1 VPALF
6 DKVKTSAQPGGR
18 PPAAVELTAEGTL
31 AAASPGPGQAPVYA
45 FAPLPP
51 EALEA
56 GIEHANLRAPQ
67 AVAEAIRS
75 ALDQVSPRTRSVTL
89 VLPDTAVRVFVLDF
103 DALPAKASEAI
114 SVIRFRLRKMIPF
127 DAEHAGISYQVLS
140 QSKGECK
147 ALTAVMPGPI
157 LAEYESAMR
166 AAGYEAGA
174 VLPSSLAALEMADS
188 LEAVL
193 AANLSDAA
201 ITTLITTGQD
211 LLLYRTLDLPVNAG
225 ERVAEIRRSVAVA
238 TAYFEDKLGAPPRV
252 LHYTG
257 NRDAAEF
264 AGWLGNGGHSLI
276 EPTAIEPPTAE
287 LAVVELAERPLSGML
302 TPLGQQS
309 IAGVAGALARGGVH
323 AGATR

>member
-1 VPALF
+1 VPALL
-6 DKVKTSAQPGGR
+6 DKVRTSTQPGGR
-18 PPAAVELTAEGTL
+18 PPAAVELTTEGAL
-31 AAASPGPGQAPVYA
+31 AAASPGPGLAPVYA

-51 EALEA
+51 EALAA
-56 GIEHANLRAPQ
+56 GIEHTNLRAPQ

-75 ALDQVSPRTRSVTL
+75 ALDQVAPRSRSVTL
-89 VLPDTAVRVFVLDF
+89 VLPDTAARVFVLDF
-103 DALPAKASEAI
+103 DSLPAKAPDAL

-140 QSKGECK
+140 QSRTECK

-157 LAEYESAMR
+157 LAEYEGAVR

-193 AANLSDAA
+193 VANLSDAA
-201 ITTLITTGQD
+201 ITMLIATGQD
-211 LLLYRTLDLPVNAG
+211 LLLYRTLDLPVNPV
-225 ERVAEIRRSVAVA
+225 ERIAEIRRNIAVA
-238 TAYFEDKLGAPPRV
+238 AAYFEDKLGAAPRV

-257 NRDAAEF
+257 NRDAVEF
-264 AGWLGNGGHSLI
+264 AGWLGNSGLS
-276 EPTAIEPPTAE
+276 AIEPAAAE
-287 LAVVELAERPLSGML
+287 LAVVELAERPSSGML

-309 IAGVAGALARGGVH
+309 IAGVSGALAH
-323 AGATR
+323 GAAHTGAAR